1 MSAGIETSI
10 WLALKSRI
18 DTLPLA
24 YPKAWPG
31 QTFQVPSSG
40 AQLLPFLRVGRVSV
54 APVRRLIADGK
65 PHERNGSLMVSL
77 VYPLGQDVAVYDQI
91 ASGIAEHFIDGTQ
104 MRYGA
109 VCVAVSSYPHVQEG
123 YEDTGYWTVPV
134 RIPWRCF
141 A

>member
-18 DTLPLA
+18 DTLPLP

-31 QTFQVPSSG
+31 QTFQVPSAG
-40 AQLLPFLRVGRVSV
+40 GQLLPFLRIGRVAV
-54 APVRRLIADGK
+54 APVRQLLANGK
-65 PHERNGSLMVSL
+65 PHERNGSLMVTL
-77 VYPLGQDVAVYDQI
+77 VHPLGQDVAVYDQI
-91 ASGIAEHFIDGTQ
+91 AAGIAAHFIDGTQ

-109 VCVAVSSYPHVQEG
+109 MCVTVRDYPHVQDG

-134 RIPWRCF
+134 HIPWRCF

>member
-1 MSAGIETSI
+1 MTPGIETSI

-18 DTLPLA
+18 ETLPLA
-24 YPKAWPG
+24 YPRAWPG

-40 AQLLPFLRVGRVSV
+40 GLPQPFLRVGRVS
-54 APVRRLIADGK
+54 ADPVRLFLGDGE
-65 PHERNGSLMVSL
+65 PHRRAGSLMVTL
-77 VYPLGQDVAVYDQI
+77 VHPLGQAVAVYDQI
-91 ASGIAEHFIDGTQ
+91 AAGIAEHFIDGTQ

>member
-10 WLALKSRI
+10 WLALKARI

-40 AQLLPFLRVGRVSV
+40 GLPQPFLRVGRVS
-54 APVRRLIADGK
+54 ADPMRLFLGDGEPHRRT
-65 PHERNGSLMVSL
+65 GSLMVTL
-77 VYPLGQDVAVYDQI
+77 VHPLGQAVAVYDQI
-91 ASGIAEHFIDGTQ
+91 AAGIAEHFIDGTQ

-109 VCVAVSSYPHVQEG
+109 VCVAVSSCPHVQEG

>member
-31 QTFQVPSSG
+31 QTFQVPASG
-40 AQLLPFLRVGRVSV
+40 GLPQPYLRVGRVS
-54 APVRRLIADGK
+54 ADPVRLFLGDGE
-65 PHERNGSLMVSL
+65 PHRRTGSLMVTL
-77 VYPLGQDVAVYDQI
+77 VHPLVQAVAVYDQI
-91 ASGIAEHFIDGTQ
+91 AAGIAEHFIDGTQ

>member
-10 WLALKSRI
+10 WLALKARI

-31 QTFQVPSSG
+31 QTFQVPSTG
-40 AQLLPFLRVGRVSV
+40 GQLLPFLRIGRVTV
-54 APVRRLIADGK
+54 APARQLLADGK
-65 PHERNGSLMVSL
+65 AHERNGSLMVTL
-77 VYPLGQDVAVYDQI
+77 VHPLGQAVAVYDQI
-91 ASGIAEHFIDGTQ
+91 AAGIAEHFIDGTQ